1 MSEEENK
8 LIVFETVEKLTLQN
22 PIGSTVKKNQES
34 YIRNIH
40 FFEGFQNV
48 RIRNSFEVLYR

>member
-22 PIGSTVKKNQES
+22 PIGSTVKKIKKVIYEIFIS
-34 YIRNIH
+34 SKV
-40 FFEGFQNV
+40 FKMLE
-48 RIRNSFEVLYR
+48 